1 MTLLP
6 LFTLPQLNFLKKK
19 DEYRILLLILL
30 IATLLKEDVVNKY
43 KLRMVKNMI
52 ENKSL
57 VTATTSIRK
66 THHVS
71 QCCCY
76 SSR

>member
-6 LFTLPQLNFLKKK
+6 LCTLPQLNVLKKK
-19 DEYRILLLILL
+19 EEYRILLLILL

-57 VTATTSIRK
+57 VTVSSSIRK

-71 QCCCY
+71 Q
-76 SSR
+76 